1 MPTRPG
7 QLLRPSSEGPGGLGA
22 AAVSGLRG
30 RGAGGPDNRLGDF
43 SDCCLCAFKASYN
56 TPPSSFS
63 FFLLLYL
70 LLPLLLLL
78 LLILQLL
85 FLLLFL
91 PALWRPSDPK
101 LGSPGDAACFP
112 FVKVSSLLSTRA
124 PPGPFEWRV
133 AGLRMRA
140 GHRDVPSLMES
151 ELRRH
156 SVSRCSYFD
165 SYLYS
170 TLW

>member
-1 MPTRPG
+1 MKGREDWAPRQCRGSGGGEQEAQIIDLEILVTVVCVPLKPPTT
-7 QLLRPSSEGPGGLGA
+7 LLLHF
-22 AAVSGLRG
+22 L
-30 RGAGGPDNRLGDF
+30 
-43 SDCCLCAFKASYN
+43 
-56 TPPSSFS
+56 FS
-63 FFLLLYL
+63 FLYL

-78 LLILQLL
+78 LMLQLL

-101 LGSPGDAACFP
+101 LESPGDAACFP
-112 FVKVSSLLSTRA
+112 FVKVSSLLSTWA

-133 AGLRMRA
+133 AGPRMRA
-140 GHRDVPSLMES
+140 GHLDVPSLMES

-170 TLW
+170 PLW